1 MKRAVPSVGDKA
13 DTRRAVGCRLCVQS
27 STLRELVDDMDW
39 AGAPVCITM
48 RSEPPAL
55 SFSAHGQVV
64 GDLKVRDEG
73 ACVECEL

>member
-1 MKRAVPSVGDKA
+1 MCSLQ
-13 DTRRAVGCRLCVQS
+13 C
-27 STLRELVDDMDW
+27 STLRELVDDLDW

-64 GDLKVRDEG
+64 GDLKVRSTAPRGEQLLNL
-73 ACVECEL
+73 ELRMRC

>member
-1 MKRAVPSVGDKA
+1 M
-13 DTRRAVGCRLCVQS
+13 
-27 STLRELVDDMDW
+27 DDLDW

-64 GDLKVRDEG
+64 GDLKVRSSAARDEQLHNI
-73 ACVECEL
+73 ESLMRR